1 MTVWLL
7 RDVGRLFT
15 GTSAGVVEDAR
26 LCVDGDRVAW
36 VGGGGAEPPR
46 ELRGRVADIVD
57 AEGGL
62 VTPGL
67 VDAHTHPVY
76 AGSRHAEIAARTAG
90 LSYAQLGDDAG
101 IAATV
106 AATRAASA
114 DDLESGLV
122 ERLRGWLAGG
132 TTTVEAKTGY
142 HLDRDGELAAVRLL
156 ARLGGDASLPRLSV
170 TFLAAHALPPEA
182 AGDWDSYARRAAGW
196 SAEAA
201 DAGAAAC
208 DAFCDAGFFT
218 VAQSREVLLAGRA
231 AGLLPRVHAEELEH
245 TGGAAL
251 AAEVG
256 AASADH
262 LLHVTPDDARLLA
275 DAGVV
280 ATLCPGTAMSIGATP
295 DVVALRAAGVQIALG
310 SDHNPGT
317 CGITSMSLVVAL
329 AVAALGMS
337 AHEALLAATRGGAR
351 SLRLGD
357 RGTVR
362 PGSLA
367 DLVWWPAEH
376 EGALAWAWGLR
387 PRAVWRG
394 GERVPGDAD
403 S

>member
-15 GTSAGVVEDAR
+15 GTGAGVIQDA
-26 LCVDGDRVAW
+26 LVCVDGDRVAW
-36 VGGGGAEPPR
+36 VGSGGAEPP
-46 ELRGRVADIVD
+46 EDLRRRVADVVD

-67 VDAHTHPVY
+67 IDAHTHPVY
-76 AGSRHAEIAARTAG
+76 AGDRHAEVAARSAG
-90 LSYAQLGDDAG
+90 LSYGELGGDTG
-101 IAATV
+101 IPATV
-106 AATRAASA
+106 ATTRAAGA
-114 DDLESGLV
+114 DDLERGLV
-122 ERLRGWLAGG
+122 GRLRSWLRAG

-142 HLDRDGELAAVRLL
+142 HLDHDGELAATRLL
-156 ARLGGDASLPRLSV
+156 ARLADDPSLPRLSV
-170 TFLAAHALPPEA
+170 TFLAAHALPAEA
-182 AGDWDSYARRAAGW
+182 AGDWDAYARQAAGW
-196 SAEAA
+196 SADAA
-201 DAGAAAC
+201 DAGAVAC
-208 DAFCDAGFFT
+208 DAFCDTGYFT

-231 AGLLPRVHAEELEH
+231 AGLVPRVHADELEH

-262 LLHVTPDDARLLA
+262 LLHVTPADARRLA
-275 DAGVV
+275 AAGVV
-280 ATLCPGTAMSIGATP
+280 ATLCPGTAMSIGTTP
-295 DVVALRAAGVQIALG
+295 DVAALRAAGVHIALG

-329 AVAALGMS
+329 AVAALGLS
-337 AHEALLAATRGGAR
+337 VHEALLAATRGGAR
-351 SLRLGD
+351 SLRMED

-376 EGALAWAWGLR
+376 EGALAWGWGLR
-387 PRAVWRG
+387 PRTVWRA
-394 GERVPGDAD
+394 GEGVAGDAGP
-403 S
+403 